1 MMRPCVFADVRADR
15 DAAAA
20 LRGGDKLVG
29 RPRLR
34 NDIDLVW
41 PKEGLRRIPYEVY
54 AREDIYARERA
65 RIFEGPTWNFLC
77 LEIELPNPG
86 AYRATFV
93 GDVPVIVARHGDGT
107 LHAFENR
114 CLHRGAMLCLKP
126 GTGKEISCVYH
137 NWTYDLTGRLTGVA
151 FQKGV
156 NGKGGMPPE
165 FSTAGRHLRQLRVA
179 TFAGLVFGTF
189 ADDTP
194 ALETYLGPEIAARI
208 RRVMAKP
215 IRPMGSVSQYLHSN
229 WKVYADNLRDSY
241 HASLLHL
248 FFTTFKLNR
257 LSMQGGIIVSENG
270 ANHVSYSKMASDR
283 DDDYDAATLRAKQDN
298 FGLSDRTML
307 QGRDEFGDG
316 ITLQIL
322 TVFPGFIMH
331 QIQNSLAVR
340 QILPK
345 RVDETEL
352 NWTYFGFA
360 DDDDAMRTIR
370 LKQTNLVGPG
380 GYISMEDGAVVNFVQ
395 RTLPGGIGDASIVE
409 MGGAGTSSQDT
420 RVTESAVR
428 GFWHAYRERMGV

>member
-1 MMRPCVFADVRADR
+1 M
-15 DAAAA
+15 
-20 LRGGDKLVG
+20 
-29 RPRLR
+29 R
-34 NDIDLVW
+34 NDLDLAW
-41 PKEGLRRIPYEVY
+41 PREGLRRVPYEIYLRADVY
-54 AREDIYARERA
+54 AQERER
-65 RIFEGPTWNFLC
+65 IFQGPVWNYLC

-86 AYRATFV
+86 DYRATFV
-93 GDVPVIVARHGDGT
+93 GDVPVIVARNRDGAI
-107 LHAFENR
+107 HAFENR

-126 GTGKEISCVYH
+126 GNGKEIGCVYH
-137 NWTYDLTGRLTGVA
+137 NWTYDLTGKLTGVA

-165 FSTAGRHLRQLRVA
+165 FSTAGRHLRALRVA

-189 ADDTP
+189 SDDTP
-194 ALETYLGPEIAARI
+194 AIETYLGPEIAARI

-215 IRPMGSVSQYLHSN
+215 IRLMGGVSQYLHSN

-241 HASLLHL
+241 HASLLHM

-270 ANHVSYSKMASDR
+270 GNHVSYSKMATDTNV
-283 DDDYDAATLRAKQDN
+283 DYDAANLRAKQED
-298 FGLSDRTML
+298 FGLADKTML
-307 QGRDEFGDG
+307 KGRDEFGDG

-345 RVDETEL
+345 GVDETEL
-352 NWTYFGFA
+352 NWTYFGFE
-360 DDDDAMRTIR
+360 DDDAAMKTTR

-395 RTLPGGIGDASIVE
+395 RTLPGGVGDASIVE

-428 GFWHAYRERMGV
+428 GFWRAYRERMGI

>member
-1 MMRPCVFADVRADR
+1 M
-15 DAAAA
+15 
-20 LRGGDKLVG
+20 
-29 RPRLR
+29 R
-34 NDIDLVW
+34 NDLDLAW
-41 PKEGLRRIPYEVY
+41 PREGLRRVPYEIYLRADVY
-54 AREDIYARERA
+54 AQERER
-65 RIFEGPTWNFLC
+65 IFQGPVWNYLC

-86 AYRATFV
+86 DYRATFV
-93 GDVPVIVARHGDGT
+93 GDVPVIVARNRHGAV
-107 LHAFENR
+107 HAFENR

-126 GTGKEISCVYH
+126 GNGKEISCVYH
-137 NWTYDLTGRLTGVA
+137 NWTYDLTGKLTGVA

-165 FSTAGRHLRQLRVA
+165 FSTAGRHLRALRVA

-189 ADDTP
+189 SDDAP
-194 ALETYLGPEIAARI
+194 AIETYLGPELAARI

-215 IRPMGSVSQYLHSN
+215 IRLMGGVSQYLHSN

-241 HASLLHL
+241 HASLLHM

-270 ANHVSYSKMASDR
+270 GNHVSYSKMATDTNV
-283 DDDYDAATLRAKQDN
+283 DYDAANLRAKQED
-298 FGLSDRTML
+298 FGLADKTML
-307 QGRDEFGDG
+307 KGRDEFGDG

-345 RVDETEL
+345 GVDETEL
-352 NWTYFGFA
+352 NWTYFGFE
-360 DDDDAMRTIR
+360 DDDDAMRDTR
-370 LKQTNLVGPG
+370 LRQTNLVGPG

-395 RTLPGGIGDASIVE
+395 RTLPGGVGDASIVE
-409 MGGAGTSSQDT
+409 MGGSGTSSQDT

-428 GFWHAYRERMGV
+428 GFWRAYRERMGI